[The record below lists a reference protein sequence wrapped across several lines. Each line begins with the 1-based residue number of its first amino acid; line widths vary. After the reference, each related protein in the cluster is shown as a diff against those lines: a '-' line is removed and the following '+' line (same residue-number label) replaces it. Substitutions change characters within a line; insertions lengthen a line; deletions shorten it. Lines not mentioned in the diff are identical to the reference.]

1 MRAIITT
8 VVNHKGGVGKSVV
21 STNLPYALSLRNKKT
36 LLVDLDPQGHSCKTY
51 CFERDPKRMIGQAL
65 RDKNFNIQELIAQAK
80 VDGNFVDNLFVIS
93 SHLNLAVIESE
104 IANRIH
110 VVKSLKRQL
119 DKLRDNFDCILIDCP
134 PNLGVLTQNALYAA
148 DNFLI
153 PINYDDESLEGI
165 VSIFSVID
173 EVKDGQIFDYKVL
186 RNDKDIREKIIVKYI
201 ESELEAHIE
210 SSHIMKTVIRHS
222 SAIKQARVQKE
233 PIYAYDPKSTVAADF
248 TDLANEYIE
257 CFMSSTNHINQKKS
271 NALLHEQVS

>member
-1 MRAIITT
+1 MAIVTT
-8 VVNHKGGVGKSVV
+8 IVNHKGGVGKSVV
-21 STNLPYALSLRNKKT
+21 STNLPYSLALRQKKT

-65 RDKNFNIQELIAQAK
+65 RDKNFNIRDLITQAK
-80 VDGNFVDNLFVIS
+80 VDERLIEHLFVIS

-119 DKLRDNFDCILIDCP
+119 DKLRDEFDCILIDCP

-173 EVKDGQIFDYKVL
+173 EVKDGQVFDYKIL
-186 RNDKDIREKIIVKYI
+186 RNDKDVREKIIVNYI
-201 ESELEAHIE
+201 ESELSTHISEAHV
-210 SSHIMKTVIRHS
+210 MKTIIRHS

-233 PIYAYDPKSTVAADF
+233 PIYTYDPKSTVASDFDELAD
-248 TDLANEYIE
+248 EYID
-257 CFMSSTNHINQKKS
+257 CFMSCKKEIS
-271 NALLHEQVS
+271 IKNERTIEEKVL